1 MKSPYRPTI
10 GLEIHAELATK
21 TKMFCSCANDETQL
35 TPNTNVC
42 PVCLGHPGTLPVP
55 NQVAIDMVVKTGLAL
70 GCAISH
76 LSKFDRKN
84 YFYPDLPKA
93 YQISQYDQPL
103 CEKGLL
109 KLPSGVVVRIKRIH
123 LEEDAAG
130 LSHSVDAKYSLVDF
144 NRAGVPLMELVTEPD
159 FHNTNDVVLFAQ
171 ELQLLLRYLN
181 VSDGDMEKGHM
192 RIEANISIAPE
203 GSGELGTKVEIK
215 NLNSFRAVKRA
226 VAYEIERQE
235 GVILQNQKIIQETR
249 GWDENKEHTFP
260 QRSKEEAHDY
270 RYFPEPD
277 IPPLILDNEY
287 SERIRASVGEL
298 PWDKRKRFTHEYHL
312 SEKQSELLVQ
322 DEKLSV
328 FFENAVSELTT
339 YTQKVDIQLLFNY
352 LASDAKGLAAD
363 RGISVYASQL
373 TPAHLAQLVAYVSE
387 EKISSRVAK
396 DVLARVFDGGQS
408 PQDIITA
415 ENLFQ
420 VSDTNVLE
428 EIIHL
433 VINQNEKAVLEYKEG
448 KRNALQFLVGKVMA
462 QSKGAANPEAVKT
475 ILVKLLEK

>member
-1 MKSPYRPTI
+1 METRYQPTI

-21 TKMFCSCANDETQL
+21 TKMFCSCSNDETQL

-55 NQVAIDMVVKTGLAL
+55 NQTAIDMVVKTGLAL
-70 GCAISH
+70 QCAISRA
-76 LSKFDRKN
+76 SKFDRKN

-103 CEKGLL
+103 CEHGSFT
-109 KLPSGVVVRIKRIH
+109 LPTGGVIRIKRIH

-130 LSHSVDAKYSLVDF
+130 LSHSADNKHSLVDF

-159 FHNTNDVVLFAQ
+159 FHTADDAVLFAQ
-171 ELQLLLRYLN
+171 ELQLLLRYLE

-192 RIEANISIAPE
+192 RIEANISIAPQ
-203 GSGELGTKVEIK
+203 GSDKLGTKVEVK

-226 VAYEIERQE
+226 IAFEIHRHEKMLLEDRH
-235 GVILQNQKIIQETR
+235 IDQETR
-249 GWDENKEHTFP
+249 GWNDEKQETFS

-277 IPPLILDNEY
+277 IPPLVLADEY
-287 SERIRASVGEL
+287 IERIRASVGEL
-298 PWDKRKRFTHEYHL
+298 PWEKRKRFSHEYNL
-312 SEKQSELLVQ
+312 SDTQSEFLVQ
-322 DEKLSV
+322 DEKLSA
-328 FFENAVSELTT
+328 FFEHAVSELNT
-339 YTQKVDIQLLFNY
+339 YTHKIDIQLLFNY
-352 LASDAKGLAAD
+352 LASDAQGLATD
-363 RGISVYASQL
+363 RGMPIYVSRL

-408 PQDIITA
+408 PQDIITT

-420 VSDTNVLE
+420 VSDVSALE
-428 EIIHL
+428 SIVRL
-433 VINQNEKAVLEYKEG
+433 VIDQNDKAVLEYKQG
-448 KRNALQFLVGKVMA
+448 KLNALQFLMGKVMA
-462 QSKGAANPEAVKT
+462 QSKGAANPDVVKT
-475 ILVKLLEK
+475 ILAKLLNM